1 MNFTLVDQDRV
12 RERVRL
18 YHEVAGDRPIKAYVN
33 VGGGTVSV
41 GTKVGKRKFV
51 PGVNSRPPKGIE
63 DMPPSVLGAFL
74 ELGIPGIHLTQMIE
88 LAERNGLEI
97 APRVT
102 PEVGSGDIFQ
112 KRQANRWLA
121 SIVLALILLS
131 LFVIARAPWGTRM
144 LRTTIPPE
152 SVLPP
157 APRMP
162 SGFVAR
168 SEQREGNGS
177 ATDPPL
183 D

>member
-1 MNFTLVDQDRV
+1 
-12 RERVRL
+12 
-18 YHEVAGDRPIKAYVN
+18 VN

-74 ELGIPGIHLTQMIE
+74 ETGVPGIHVTQIID
-88 LAERNGLEI
+88 LAEDYGLEI
-97 APRVT
+97 APHVI
-102 PEVGSGDIFQ
+102 PEVGTGDIFQ
-112 KRQANRWLA
+112 KRQPNRWLA
-121 SIVLALILLS
+121 GIVLALILLS

-144 LRTTIPPE
+144 LRTTIAPE

-157 APRMP
+157 PPRAPSALGPRVDP
-162 SGFVAR
+162 SEV
-168 SEQREGNGS
+168 SQ
-177 ATDPPL
+177 PPQSPTP